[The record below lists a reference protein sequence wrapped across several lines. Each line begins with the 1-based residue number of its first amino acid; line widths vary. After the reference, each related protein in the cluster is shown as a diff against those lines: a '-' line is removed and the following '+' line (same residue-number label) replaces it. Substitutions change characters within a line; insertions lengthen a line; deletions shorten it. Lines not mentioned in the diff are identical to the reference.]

1 MPDQTSMTPLAP
13 KPCPVPIT
21 GHIWI
26 NGELLPAEDAV
37 VSVMDHGLLYG
48 DGCFEGIRVYDGRI
62 FKLRTHLERMHSSAE
77 RLHLNPPYSLGEL
90 EKAVRETVAANGISN
105 GYIRLIYTRGIG
117 TLGLNPFT
125 CGTPQ
130 TIIIAATI
138 SLYPESLYEEGM
150 PIIVASRPRIPIACL
165 DPRIKGLNYL
175 NNILAKVEALGADV
189 YEALML
195 NCDGD
200 VSECTGDNIFFVK
213 NNHIT
218 TPHTD
223 AGILH
228 GITRQFVIDEVA
240 PALGFTVEERRVE
253 LDELKSADEIF
264 LTGTA
269 AEIIGVSHLDETP
282 LSGGQVGPVTNALS
296 AEFRRLVHED
306 APED

>member
-1 MPDQTSMTPLAP
+1 
-13 KPCPVPIT
+13 
-21 GHIWI
+21 
-26 NGELLPAEDAV
+26 
-37 VSVMDHGLLYG
+37 
-48 DGCFEGIRVYDGRI
+48 
-62 FKLRTHLERMHSSAE
+62 
-77 RLHLNPPYSLGEL
+77 
-90 EKAVRETVAANGISN
+90 
-105 GYIRLIYTRGIG
+105 
-117 TLGLNPFT
+117 
-125 CGTPQ
+125 
-130 TIIIAATI
+130 
-138 SLYPESLYEEGM
+138 
-150 PIIVASRPRIPIACL
+150 
-165 DPRIKGLNYL
+165 NYL

-240 PALGFTVEERRVE
+240 PALGYTVEERRVE

-282 LSGGQVGPVTNALS
+282 LSDGQVGPVTNALS
-296 AEFRRLVHED
+296 TEFRRLVHED